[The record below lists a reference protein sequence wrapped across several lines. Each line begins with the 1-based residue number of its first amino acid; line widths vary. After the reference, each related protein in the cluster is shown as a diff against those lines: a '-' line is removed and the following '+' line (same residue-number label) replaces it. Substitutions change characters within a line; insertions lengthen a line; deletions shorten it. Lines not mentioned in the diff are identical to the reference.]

1 VTAAPPAALE
11 APAALLGPVGQEPAL
26 AELRHL
32 FSAEGGPRTLLF
44 AGPEEVGRRLAAR
57 WLFALLNCLAPGPA
71 ERPCGECES
80 CHLTLLNAHPD
91 LKVVTPALTTDT
103 GRAKRN
109 LEIRIDQLVAR
120 ERGDPEPLVPW
131 LRTRP
136 RYRARVGVVDHA
148 DTMNAPAANS
158 FLKALEE
165 PPPWA
170 VIVLVAP
177 GPDALLPT
185 VASRCVTV
193 RFAAVDVV
201 ALQGS
206 GGLPVLTPELVGHP
220 AIRLGQP
227 GALVKAFDA
236 ADETATA
243 KNAAEDFLDAVAGD
257 LLEALLGAEALA
269 KALSVTTEASTGP
282 LGWLREM
289 LRRRDVVRYAAA
301 LDAVDRCERAMAAY
315 SQVSLACAV
324 LALELRRIG

>member
-1 VTAAPPAALE
+1 M
-11 APAALLGPVGQEPAL
+11 ALLGPVGQEPAL
-26 AELRHL
+26 AELRRM

-44 AGPEEVGRRLAAR
+44 AGPEEVGRRQAAH
-57 WLFALLNCLAPGPA
+57 WLFALLNCLAPDA
-71 ERPCGECES
+71 ADRPCGECES

-91 LKVVTPALTTDT
+91 LKEVAPALTTDT

-148 DTMNAPAANS
+148 DAMNAPAANS

-177 GPDALLPT
+177 GPDAVLPT

-201 ALQGS
+201 ALQGR
-206 GGLPVLTPELVGHP
+206 GGLPVLTPELAGHP
-220 AIRLGQP
+220 AIRLGRP
-227 GALVKAFDA
+227 GALVRAFEA
-236 ADETATA
+236 ADETAAA

-269 KALSVTTEASTGP
+269 KALSVTAEGSIGP

-324 LALELRRIG
+324 LALELRRLG